1 MGNLGSHQEEA
12 PASNGFVIS
21 PNNSADLDR
30 PTRGIYVGGA
40 GNIVVTF
47 LESGEAITITGV
59 LAGTVYPFRVRRVY
73 STGTT
78 ATSLVGLY

>member
-21 PNNSADLDR
+21 PSDTADLDR

-40 GNIVVTF
+40 GNLTVTF
-47 LESGEAITITGV
+47 VESGEAVLITGV
-59 LAGTVYPFRVRRVY
+59 LAGTVYPFRVKRVY

-78 ATSLVGLY
+78 ATLLVGLY